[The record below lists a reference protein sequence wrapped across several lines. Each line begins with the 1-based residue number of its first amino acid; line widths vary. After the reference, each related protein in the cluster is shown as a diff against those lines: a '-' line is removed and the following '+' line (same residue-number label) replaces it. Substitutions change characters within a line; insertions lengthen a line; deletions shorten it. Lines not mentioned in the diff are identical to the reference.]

1 LVDPRE
7 LIKTFPETTGRKY
20 LLIVKLHLDGG
31 KLLLRLDLRGLGRP
45 VLVPSSV
52 SQELLMSVLAH
63 PFFIKQKKVWPRRG
77 QKFWDSV

>member
-31 KLLLRLDLRGLGRP
+31 KLLLRLD
-45 VLVPSSV
+45 PSSV